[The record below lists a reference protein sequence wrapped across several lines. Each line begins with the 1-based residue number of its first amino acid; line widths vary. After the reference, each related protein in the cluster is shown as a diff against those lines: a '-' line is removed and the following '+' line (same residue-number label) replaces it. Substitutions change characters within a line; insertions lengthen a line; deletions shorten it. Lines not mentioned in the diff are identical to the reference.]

1 MQGRRS
7 AIYIAVDD
15 QTRATLEG
23 WLRRQKTP
31 LGPSA
36 KLRTGLAKRARAILL
51 LRYRSMAE
59 GQSFA
64 ATARRVGLRER
75 HVRKWALRFAA
86 RGIEGLSDK
95 KRPGRPPVFSPGG
108 GVVCGQAGV

>member
-31 LGPSA
+31 V
-36 KLRTGLAKRARAILL
+36 GLTKRARAILL